1 MEITAAQVKE
11 LREKTGAGVMD
22 CKTALRETAGD
33 VTTAIE
39 QLRKSGIL
47 KAAKKADRAT
57 GEGIIV
63 SYVHAGDKL
72 AVLIEINCETDFVA
86 RTDQFRAFARD
97 VAMHVAAQNPLVV
110 SRGRDLPGAGA
121 GLRQAG
127 EHRRQDRGWANREVL
142 LGGLPSRAAV
152 RQRHGRYHRGSAQA
166 DRRQPRGEHPR
177 RPVREDEARGDR
189 LTVER
194 GRLPVP
200 AAYGRVIGQV
210 SGEALAGEDG
220 RPVSREAARRLA
232 GELKAA
238 ADAGVE
244 VGVVVGGGN
253 IVRGVAAEKGGDD
266 RLTADFMG
274 MTATI
279 INGLALGMAL
289 RDLGQPAVVMS
300 AIPCGRAALS
310 YDHRAA
316 EEALSNGNVVVLTA
330 GTGNPFFSTD
340 TAAVL
345 RACELGADA
354 LIKATKADGVYD
366 SDPAVNP
373 DARRFTELS
382 YMDVIQKKLAVM
394 DMTAVSLARE
404 ENLPIVVLA
413 LAEPGGIA
421 KAVVGEAIGTS
432 VKGV

>member
-1 MEITAAQVKE
+1 M
-11 LREKTGAGVMD
+11 
-22 CKTALRETAGD
+22 
-33 VTTAIE
+33 
-39 QLRKSGIL
+39 
-47 KAAKKADRAT
+47 
-57 GEGIIV
+57 
-63 SYVHAGDKL
+63 
-72 AVLIEINCETDFVA
+72 
-86 RTDQFRAFARD
+86 
-97 VAMHVAAQNPLVV
+97 
-110 SRGRDLPGAGA
+110 
-121 GLRQAG
+121 
-127 EHRRQDRGWANREVL
+127 
-142 LGGLPSRAAV
+142 
-152 RQRHGRYHRGSAQA
+152 
-166 DRRQPRGEHPR
+166 
-177 RPVREDEARGDR
+177 
-189 LTVER
+189 
-194 GRLPVP
+194 P
-200 AAYGRVIGQV
+200 AAYGRVIVKV

-310 YDHRAA
+310 YDHGAA
-316 EEALSNGNVVVLTA
+316 AEALSNGKVVVLTA